1 MAPTEMAPRY
11 PATLIQPG
19 DYDEDD
25 DDGDVNG
32 DYNVDGDYD
41 DDCDDY
47 DYDGEDGHSIFKD
60 FVSFAYFCY
69 ILCI

>member
-25 DDGDVNG
+25 DDGD
-32 DYNVDGDYD
+32 GDYD
-41 DDCDDY
+41 DDGDY
-47 DYDGEDGHSIFKD
+47 DYDDMIVKFKS
-60 FVSFAYFCY
+60 V
-69 ILCI
+69 